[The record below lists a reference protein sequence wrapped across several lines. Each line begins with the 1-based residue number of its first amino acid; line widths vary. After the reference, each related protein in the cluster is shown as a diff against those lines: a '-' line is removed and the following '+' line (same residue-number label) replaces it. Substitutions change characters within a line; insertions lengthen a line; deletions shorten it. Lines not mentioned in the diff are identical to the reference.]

1 MKKDGS
7 LENGMEIDIRTLAI
21 VLAIVA
27 DIQEIAFF
35 FQYLIIKTYRGF
47 RWGVIGSSLAAF
59 AYVLLKVAMEI
70 RSITGI
76 TICENGE
83 PGKGVRFEI
92 VVPKGMWRS
101 TGNDA

>member
-35 FQYLIIKTYRGF
+35 FQYLINKTYRGVG
-47 RWGVIGSSLAAF
+47 RGVIGSSLAAF
-59 AYVLLKVAMEI
+59 GYVLLKAAMEI

>member
-1 MKKDGS
+1 
-7 LENGMEIDIRTLAI
+7 MEIDIRTLAI

-35 FQYLIIKTYRGF
+35 FQYLINKTYRGVG
-47 RWGVIGSSLAAF
+47 WGFIGSSLAAF
-59 AYVLLKVAMEI
+59 VYVLLKAAMEI
-70 RSITGI
+70 LSITGI
-76 TICENGE
+76 TTHENSE

-92 VVPKGMWRS
+92 SVLKEIWRS